1 MKAAHVAQLVDACAN
16 AAHARDKADTVV
28 NDTTAHSLRIEALEA
43 LVVTMAD
50 IMLAGTSADPEAPPA
65 PKPAQKAKRK

>member
-16 AAHARDKADTVV
+16 AAHARAKADNVV
-28 NDTTAHSLRIEALEA
+28 NDTTAHGLRIEALES

-50 IMLAGTSADPEAPPA
+50 ILLSGTSADPEAPPA
-65 PKPAQKAKRK
+65 PKAKRK